1 MPTLLKL
8 RKGLIEVYTGNGKGK
23 TTAAFGLAFR
33 AVGWGFRVHILQFM
47 KLGTYGENRS
57 SKKLGENL
65 SVSYVG
71 MPYFIAWED
80 DIPLEDRKKVK
91 NVKICKKGQPPQE
104 YVDMVQSSFSET
116 YDQVMSGKWDI
127 VIMDE
132 VNVAIYYS
140 LLKIDDLLKLIDNK
154 PKHVELVFTGRK
166 MPEEILK
173 RADLITEMN
182 EIKHPYSSGEP
193 ARRGIDF

>member
-1 MPTLLKL
+1 MFKL
-8 RKGLIEVYTGNGKGK
+8 NRGLVEVYTGNGKGK

-33 AVGWGFRVHILQFM
+33 AAGWGLRVYIIQFM
-47 KLGTYGENRS
+47 KLGTYGENKS
-57 SKKLGENL
+57 SQKFQENL
-65 SVSYVG
+65 KVDYVG

-91 NVKICKKGQPPQE
+91 NVVLCERGKPPLDYQTKVRDSFNAMKKE
-104 YVDMVQSSFSET
+104 VQNGS
-116 YDQVMSGKWDI
+116 WDV

-132 VNVAIYYS
+132 VNVALYYN
-140 LLKIDDLLKLIDNK
+140 LLKLEDVVSFIDSRSDK
-154 PKHVELVFTGRK
+154 VEVVLTGRK

-173 RADLITEMN
+173 RASLITEMN
-182 EIKHPYSSGEP
+182 EIKHPYAEGIP

>member
-1 MPTLLKL
+1 MFKL
-8 RKGLIEVYTGNGKGK
+8 NRGLVEVYTGNGKGK

-33 AVGWGFRVHILQFM
+33 AAGWGLRVYIIQFM

-57 SKKLGENL
+57 SSKFPDNMK
-65 SVSYVG
+65 VDYAG

-91 NVKICKKGQPPQE
+91 NVVLCPKGKPPEDYRQKVNNAFSAMKKEVEKG
-104 YVDMVQSSFSET
+104 S
-116 YDQVMSGKWDI
+116 WDI

-132 VNVAIYYS
+132 VNVAIYYN
-140 LLKIDDLLKLIDNK
+140 LLELEDLVSFLDSRSER
-154 PKHVELVFTGRK
+154 VEVVLTGRK
-166 MPEEILK
+166 MPDEVLK
-173 RADLITEMN
+173 RASLITEMT
-182 EIKHPYSSGEP
+182 EIKHPYMDGVP

>member
-1 MPTLLKL
+1 MLKL
-8 RKGLIEVYTGNGKGK
+8 NKGLVEVYTGNGKGK

-33 AVGWGFRVHILQFM
+33 AAGWGLNVYIIQFM

-57 SKKLGENL
+57 SKKFTENL
-65 SVSYVG
+65 KVDYAG

-91 NVKICKKGQPPQE
+91 NVVLCERGKPPLEYQEKVKNAFKAMKEEVDKGA
-104 YVDMVQSSFSET
+104 
-116 YDQVMSGKWDI
+116 WDV

-132 VNVAIYYS
+132 VNVAIYYN
-140 LLKIDDLLKLIDNK
+140 LLKLEDVLSFIDSRSDN
-154 PKHVELVFTGRK
+154 VEVVLTGRK
-166 MPEEILK
+166 MPEEILR
-173 RADLITEMN
+173 RASLITEMN
-182 EIKHPYSSGEP
+182 EIKHPYSEGVP